1 MPTMF
6 ITRVGWIR
14 APTAPIERDS
24 PLTAPILCS
33 SASGSAALVGVS
45 LDEARS
51 DHETLPIARSAR
63 SRHLGRRTFL
73 LLELF

>member
-6 ITRVGWIR
+6 ITRVAAIR
-14 APTAPIERDS
+14 APTAPIERNS

-51 DHETLPIARSAR
+51 DPHETLPSLDL
-63 SRHLGRRTFL
+63 HGRGTSGGK
-73 LLELF
+73 LFYF